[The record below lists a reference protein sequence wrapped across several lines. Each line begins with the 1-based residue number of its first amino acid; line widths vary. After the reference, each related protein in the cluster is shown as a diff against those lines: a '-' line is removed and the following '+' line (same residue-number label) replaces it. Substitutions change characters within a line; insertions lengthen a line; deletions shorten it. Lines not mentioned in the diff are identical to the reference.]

1 MDHQD
6 DSVVQRTDDENSAD
20 DIDDDALE
28 VLRENESNLIVAM
41 LDFSTAAPEPR
52 AYNPII
58 DLSPNSRKARYLQ
71 EVPVDDVWQD
81 DVEFAALDI
90 LAGAAPVT
98 STKRKRLDE
107 LTAEELDRE
116 IEQVAERVAIQK
128 AAGGHPVRSRKAA
141 GDEEETQLLKPIPGA
156 TRKGGLCGGF
166 WKMIENG
173 SAIVTQYSLI
183 GLFLAAQS
191 VHQNQSN
198 WYSVEGPPLERQGS
212 SSWPHGSRRRC

>member
-1 MDHQD
+1 MDRQD

-107 LTAEELDRE
+107 LTAEELDR
-116 IEQVAERVAIQK
+116 
-128 AAGGHPVRSRKAA
+128 
-141 GDEEETQLLKPIPGA
+141 
-156 TRKGGLCGGF
+156 
-166 WKMIENG
+166 
-173 SAIVTQYSLI
+173 
-183 GLFLAAQS
+183 
-191 VHQNQSN
+191 
-198 WYSVEGPPLERQGS
+198 
-212 SSWPHGSRRRC
+212 

>member
-1 MDHQD
+1 MDRQD
-6 DSVVQRTDDENSAD
+6 DSVVQRTDDENSA

-41 LDFSTAAPEPR
+41 LDFSTALEPR

-98 STKRKRLDE
+98 STKRKRPDE

-116 IEQVAERVAIQK
+116 IEQVAERVAVQK
-128 AAGGHPVRSRKAA
+128 AAGGQCEA
-141 GDEEETQLLKPIPGA
+141 GKLLG
-156 TRKGGLCGGF
+156 
-166 WKMIENG
+166 M
-173 SAIVTQYSLI
+173 
-183 GLFLAAQS
+183 
-191 VHQNQSN
+191 
-198 WYSVEGPPLERQGS
+198 
-212 SSWPHGSRRRC
+212 RRPNC